1 MLMGKKVVSQDD
13 VLVGRR
19 IKELR
24 EDVLDLTQQA
34 FADRLGVTRG
44 SVGNWELG
52 QGIKRANLQLIARVY
67 NVPLASLVTPD
78 SSRDEETSLDR
89 LVAEIPSEFA
99 DETDAEEAADI
110 REDAKRLKRRAER
123 LIARARHAD

>member
-1 MLMGKKVVSQDD
+1 MLMGKKIVSQDD